1 MPLTN
6 KLIVACIATSIFMLN
21 GCNSNQPK
29 PDGPQAQSTATTAT
43 APDSKPPQASPPPVK
58 PPVVVPNPSTIAFQ
72 KMAVTLDPSA
82 KQTIAQLAERA
93 QNSRKVT
100 LTGFCDR
107 SQIANP
113 SDAAVARAIAVRD
126 ELVALGVAPANMLVK
141 FDIKVPKKHAVE
153 VRFD

>member
-1 MPLTN
+1 MPLN
-6 KLIVACIATSIFMLN
+6 RKLAGTLLAAVIFMLN

-29 PDGPQAQSTATTAT
+29 SEEPQVQSTAATTT
-43 APDSKPPQASPPPVK
+43 TTDSRPLQVSQPPAK

-72 KMAVTLDPSA
+72 KMAVTLDASA

-93 QNSRKVT
+93 HNSRKVT

-113 SDAAVARAIAVRD
+113 SDAAVARAVAVRD